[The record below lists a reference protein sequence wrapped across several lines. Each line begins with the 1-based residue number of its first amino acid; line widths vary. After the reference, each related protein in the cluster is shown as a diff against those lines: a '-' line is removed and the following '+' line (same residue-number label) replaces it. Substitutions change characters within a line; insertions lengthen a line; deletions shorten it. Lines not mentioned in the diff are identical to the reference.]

1 MLSLC
6 LLMETSRDR
15 SRAGDLRQDPIV
27 LDGDNLN
34 LIVTKI
40 FFTAQALAPASSRS
54 VPMSKREPFLF
65 FERVSGASLP
75 RRSVMLVASPA
86 MLRHFRL
93 TLFHSADGPESSF
106 VNSFRYLD
114 FHLT

>member
-1 MLSLC
+1 MAKLLQQGSNFFSGAYFSIADYPGEPPWTIMLSLC

-40 FFTAQALAPASSRS
+40 FFTALEGPGPGKLA
-54 VPMSKREPFLF
+54 
-65 FERVSGASLP
+65 ERTDVETRTLP
-75 RRSVMLVASPA
+75 VL
-86 MLRHFRL
+86 
-93 TLFHSADGPESSF
+93 
-106 VNSFRYLD
+106 
-114 FHLT
+114 